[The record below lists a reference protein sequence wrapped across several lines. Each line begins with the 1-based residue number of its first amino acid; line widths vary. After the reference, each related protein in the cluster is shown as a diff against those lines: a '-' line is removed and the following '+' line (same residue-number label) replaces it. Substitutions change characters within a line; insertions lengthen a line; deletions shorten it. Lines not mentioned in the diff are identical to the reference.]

1 MKKIAVLM
9 SFALLLS
16 VFCLTALAEDAKDVI
31 AKADEAY
38 NKGTLAAYK
47 EAKTLLE
54 PLVGKNEEATWKFS
68 RASYQIGVRTANKET
83 RKAIFEKSFK
93 AVEAYVNAGSTVPG
107 TNYWFAVNA
116 GQYGKLKGI
125 IKSLFLVK
133 PMKAACNNVIKKDPG
148 FEDGSAY
155 TILGAIEYEVPG
167 GDLDKC
173 ITLCKKKLV
182 YDADDSTANL
192 YLGKTYYKKK
202 EYTTAKKYLEHM
214 IATAKPKTANDKEDL
229 AEAKE
234 LLVKVKEELAK

>member
-9 SFALLLS
+9 SLAMIIGICCVPAFA
-16 VFCLTALAEDAKDVI
+16 ADNKDII
-31 AKADEAY
+31 AKADALY
-38 NKGTLAAYK
+38 DTGTLASYK
-47 EAKTLLE
+47 EAKKLLE
-54 PLVGKNEEATWKFS
+54 PLVGKDEEATWKFS
-68 RASYQIGVRTANKET
+68 RASYQIGVRTTNKET
-83 RKAIFEKSFK
+83 RKAVFEKSFK

-133 PMKAACNNVIKKDPG
+133 PMKKACNNVLKKDPG

-173 ITLCKKKLV
+173 ITLCKKKLG
-182 YDADDSTANL
+182 YDSDDMTANL

-202 EYTTAKKYLEHM
+202 DYATSKKYLEHM
-214 IATAKPKTANDKEDL
+214 IATAKPKTANDKEDV

-234 LLVKVKEELAK
+234 LLVKVKENLAK

>member
-1 MKKIAVLM
+1 MKKIAVLI
-9 SFALLLS
+9 SFAMLLS
-16 VFCLTALAEDAKDVI
+16 VFCLAAVAEDAKEII

-38 NKGTLAAYK
+38 NKGTLTSYK
-47 EAKTLLE
+47 EAKKLLE

-68 RASYQIGVRTANKET
+68 RASYQIGVRTTNKET

-133 PMKAACNNVIKKDPG
+133 PMKAACNNVLKKDPG

-173 ITLCKKKLV
+173 ITLCKKKLG
-182 YDADDSTANL
+182 YKPDDMTANL

-202 EYTTAKKYLEHM
+202 EYATSKKYLEHM
-214 IATAKPKTANDKEDL
+214 IATAKPKTANDKEDV